1 MSHIANRKQS
11 ETAAAQVLK
20 SPRWFPV
27 GISCEVDYEPA
38 YFGTRRRKTVK
49 KMARPGRLE
58 LPTLCLGGNNEETH
72 RRIAKDNQARG
83 APERDH
89 RRAPRACADRQA
101 EEVTMPGDG
110 AAQETR
116 TESHAS

>member
-38 YFGTRRRKTVK
+38 YFGTRRRKTV
-49 KMARPGRLE
+49 
-58 LPTLCLGGNNEETH
+58 
-72 RRIAKDNQARG
+72 
-83 APERDH
+83 
-89 RRAPRACADRQA
+89 
-101 EEVTMPGDG
+101 
-110 AAQETR
+110 
-116 TESHAS
+116 